1 MRSFKALRRL
11 DASVHT
17 ARRYSTA
24 FAAQNVAQRHA
35 QPSLEPSSTTQRPT
49 ERQALKYGNSSHQD
63 ISLTSPREA
72 GTQNLSTSPKI
83 SVASATNSA
92 DPFALVSSELEH
104 LRKSMLT
111 LMGSAHPGLT
121 QIAEYYF
128 LQPSKQLRPLLVL
141 LFARATNG
149 LGQGWENKRWLA
161 DVESAKGLKGGL
173 DAPLTRSD
181 VLNDWNPNIPE
192 HTASFST
199 VFNMLPAP
207 SLSTPLDFHPPP
219 IPKGTLGESRVVGD
233 ILPTQIRL
241 AQIAEMIHVA
251 SLLHDDVIDTSPLR
265 RGVPSGPAS
274 FGNKLTVLG
283 GDFLLG
289 RASAALSRLG
299 ENEVVELVA
308 SIIANLVEGEVMQVR
323 EVHAP
328 ETLATHHDAAAA
340 TAVAASA
347 MAEGIV
353 GTSGRVSQER
363 WNIYLKKTYLKTA
376 SLIAKTVRGSVVL
389 GGAKEGEVWK
399 EVAYAYGR
407 NIGIAF
413 QLIDDMLDFA
423 VSDASFGKPSGG
435 ADLRLGLAT
444 APTLYAW
451 EEFEE
456 MGPLIQRRFE
466 GEGDVELAR
475 QIVASSKGVARTREL
490 AESYAVKAREV
501 LDHLPDSDAKQALS
515 AMTEIVIKRKH

>member
-1 MRSFKALRRL
+1 
-11 DASVHT
+11 
-17 ARRYSTA
+17 
-24 FAAQNVAQRHA
+24 
-35 QPSLEPSSTTQRPT
+35 
-49 ERQALKYGNSSHQD
+49 
-63 ISLTSPREA
+63 
-72 GTQNLSTSPKI
+72 
-83 SVASATNSA
+83 
-92 DPFALVSSELEH
+92 
-104 LRKSMLT
+104 MLT

-141 LFARATNG
+141 LFSRATNG
-149 LGQGWENKRWLA
+149 LGQGWQQKQWEAECQAANGTN
-161 DVESAKGLKGGL
+161 SGL
-173 DAPLTRSD
+173 DAPLTRAD

-192 HTASFST
+192 HTASFSS
-199 VFNMLPAP
+199 VFNMLPARAP
-207 SLSTPLDFHPPP
+207 SLAMPFESG
-219 IPKGTLGESRVVGD
+219 GTSPFVPHITNS

-299 ENEVVELVA
+299 ESEVVELVA

-328 ETLATHHDAAAA
+328 ETLVSGGNWATNAGQ
-340 TAVAASA
+340 AS
-347 MAEGIV
+347 MTEK
-353 GTSGRVSQER
+353 GRMSQER

-376 SLIAKTVRGSVVL
+376 SLIAKTVRASVVL
-389 GGAKEGEVWK
+389 GGTREGELWK

-456 MGPLIQRRFE
+456 MGPLIERRFE
-466 GEGDVELAR
+466 GEGDVEMAR

-490 AESYAVKAREV
+490 AELYARKAREV
-501 LDHLPDSDAKQALS
+501 LDHLPESEAKEALQE
-515 AMTEIVIKRKH
+515 MTEIVVKRKH

>member
-1 MRSFKALRRL
+1 MRSLQAIRRL
-11 DASVHT
+11 EPTLNGCH
-17 ARRYSTA
+17 RHIHA
-24 FAAQNVAQRHA
+24 FASQNPSQRHVQPPLDPATHGAAPVSTGQSTLTASRPSSEQNVDA
-35 QPSLEPSSTTQRPT
+35 
-49 ERQALKYGNSSHQD
+49 
-63 ISLTSPREA
+63 
-72 GTQNLSTSPKI
+72 
-83 SVASATNSA
+83 
-92 DPFALVSSELEH
+92 FALVSTELAH
-104 LRKSMLT
+104 LRSSMLT

-141 LFARATNG
+141 LFSRATNG
-149 LGQGWENKRWLA
+149 LGQGWQQKKWEAETQDAN
-161 DVESAKGLKGGL
+161 GLTASL
-173 DAPLTRSD
+173 DAPLTRAD

-199 VFNMLPAP
+199 VFDMTSTRVPTGTASLLANPIRAP
-207 SLSTPLDFHPPP
+207 FEPHVANS
-219 IPKGTLGESRVVGD
+219 

-265 RGVPSGPAS
+265 RGVPSGPAN

-299 ENEVVELVA
+299 ESEVVELVA

-328 ETLATHHDAAAA
+328 ETLVTENSWPS
-340 TAVAASA
+340 TT
-347 MAEGIV
+347 EK
-353 GTSGRVSQER
+353 GRVGQER

-376 SLIAKTVRGSVVL
+376 SLIAKTIRASAVL
-389 GGAKEGEVWK
+389 GGSREGELWK

-413 QLIDDMLDFA
+413 QVSIVLLNGRYDTHTMHIDKLVDDMLDFA
-423 VSDASFGKPSGG
+423 GSDASFGKPSGG

-456 MGPLIQRRFE
+456 MGSLIERRFE
-466 GEGDVELAR
+466 GEGDVELVRIATISR
-475 QIVASSKGVARTREL
+475 PGPCVSD
-490 AESYAVKAREV
+490 
-501 LDHLPDSDAKQALS
+501 LDNLTHNRL
-515 AMTEIVIKRKH
+515 VR

>member
-1 MRSFKALRRL
+1 MSQTL
-11 DASVHT
+11 V
-17 ARRYSTA
+17 
-24 FAAQNVAQRHA
+24 
-35 QPSLEPSSTTQRPT
+35 QPSLSADANIPPPTNRVPSQPQQDKPRS
-49 ERQALKYGNSSHQD
+49 LKQ
-63 ISLTSPREA
+63 
-72 GTQNLSTSPKI
+72 KI
-83 SVASATNSA
+83 
-92 DPFALVSSELEH
+92 DPFALVSTELAQ
-104 LRKSMLT
+104 LRTSMLT

-141 LFARATNG
+141 LFSRATNG
-149 LGQGWENKRWLA
+149 LGQDWA
-161 DVESAKGLKGGL
+161 LKSWKAELETKQGQASSL
-173 DAPLTRSD
+173 DAPLSRAD

-192 HTASFST
+192 HTASFSS
-199 VFNMLPAP
+199 VFDLV
-207 SLSTPLDFHPPP
+207 S
-219 IPKGTLGESRVVGD
+219 IPKPSAPINFSHLNTPFEPYIAD
-233 ILPTQIRL
+233 TILPTQVRL

-328 ETLATHHDAAAA
+328 ETLLSKGVVVEDN
-340 TAVAASA
+340 
-347 MAEGIV
+347 G
-353 GTSGRVSQER
+353 GRVSQER
-363 WNIYLKKTYLKTA
+363 WNMYLKKTYLKTA
-376 SLIAKTVRGSVVL
+376 SLMAKTVRGAVVL
-389 GGAKEGEVWK
+389 GGSREGELWK

-413 QLIDDMLDFA
+413 QLIDDMLDFS

-466 GEGDVELAR
+466 KEGDVELAR
-475 QIVASSKGVARTREL
+475 QIVAASQGVTRTREL
-490 AESYAVKAREV
+490 AELYASKAREV
-501 LDHLPDSDAKQALS
+501 LGHLPDSEAKDALHAL
-515 AMTEIVIKRKH
+515 TEAVIKRKH